1 MNLDFPFKGRLSPP
15 FDSEVSGSSVV
26 EMNLDCPVESSPS
39 ASSVSVISGPLR
51 VNTIRNHST
60 SGMDISSTGMSLVF
74 FVKFGFYDFKF

>member
-1 MNLDFPFKGRLSPP
+1 
-15 FDSEVSGSSVV
+15 
-26 EMNLDCPVESSPS
+26 MNLDCPAEASPS
-39 ASSVSVISGPLR
+39 AASVSVISGPLR